1 MISIAE
7 HPVPGTWVL
16 DLRATT
22 PRALPDMRAW
32 VVRCLPDLGEKH
44 LDDVLLAATE
54 LVANAYVHGGGA
66 RHIQLWRGVTP
77 CAVRIE
83 VADVS
88 VEQPRARCSQIEDP
102 RGRGL
107 LVVDGVAV
115 QWGVR
120 REPVRGGKIVWAHIR
135 CDGRC
140 PEALPRVRTR
150 RSRN

>member
-7 HPVPGTWVL
+7 HPTPGTWML

-22 PRALPDMRAW
+22 PRALPDIRAW
-32 VVRCLPDLGEKH
+32 VVSCLPDFGEGH
-44 LDDVLLAATE
+44 RDDVLLAATE

-66 RHIQLWRGVTP
+66 RLIQLWRGVTP

-88 VEQPRARCSQIEDP
+88 VEQPRARRSQIEDS

-120 REPVRGGKIVWAHIR
+120 RESVRGGKIVWAHIR
-135 CDGRC
+135 CDGGC
-140 PEALPRVRTR
+140 PEALPRVRGR
-150 RSRN
+150 HFPN

>member
-140 PEALPRVRTR
+140 PEAPPRVRTR

>member
-1 MISIAE
+1 MINIAE

-32 VVRCLPDLGEKH
+32 VVRCLPDLGEGH
-44 LDDVLLAATE
+44 RDDVLLAATE

-66 RHIQLWRGVTP
+66 RHIQLWRGVAP

-102 RGRGL
+102 AGAVSSLSTGWPSNGASGASRCAAGRSSGRISAATAAARKRFRG
-107 LVVDGVAV
+107 
-115 QWGVR
+115 
-120 REPVRGGKIVWAHIR
+120 
-135 CDGRC
+135 
-140 PEALPRVRTR
+140 
-150 RSRN
+150 

>member
-22 PRALPDMRAW
+22 PRMLPDMRAW
-32 VVRCLPDLGEKH
+32 AARCLAGLGEGH
-44 LDDVLLAATE
+44 RDDVLLAATE

-83 VADVS
+83 VADLNAD
-88 VEQPRARCSQIEDP
+88 QPRARLSRIEDP

-120 REPVRGGKIVWAHIR
+120 RDRVLGGKIVWAHIR
-135 CDGRC
+135 CDGGC
-140 PEALPRVRTR
+140 PDVPPRGRGGRPR
-150 RSRN
+150 R

>member
-16 DLRATT
+16 DLQATT
-22 PRALPDMRAW
+22 PRMLPEMRAW
-32 VVRCLPDLGEKH
+32 AARCLADLGDGH
-44 LDDVLLAATE
+44 RDDVLLAATE

-66 RHIQLWRGVTP
+66 RHIQLWRGVSP

-83 VADVS
+83 VVDVS
-88 VEQPRARCSQIEDP
+88 VEQPRARRSEIEDP

-120 REPVRGGKIVWAHIR
+120 REHEGGGKIVWAHIR
-135 CDGRC
+135 CDGGC
-140 PEALPRVRTR
+140 PEVLPRVRGDHS
-150 RSRN
+150 SR

>member
-16 DLRATT
+16 DLRSTT

-32 VVRCLPDLGEKH
+32 VVRCLPDLGEGH
-44 LDDVLLAATE
+44 RDDVLLAATE

-66 RHIQLWRGVTP
+66 RHIQLWRGVSP

-88 VEQPRARCSQIEDP
+88 VEQPRARSSQIEDP

-115 QWGVR
+115 QWGAR
-120 REPVRGGKIVWAHIR
+120 REPVRGGKLVWAHIR
-135 CDGRC
+135 CDGGC
-140 PEALPRVRTR
+140 PEALPRVRPK
-150 RSRN
+150 RSRS

>member
-32 VVRCLPDLGEKH
+32 VGRCLPDLGEKH

-66 RHIQLWRGVTP
+66 RHIQLWRGVAP

-88 VEQPRARCSQIEDP
+88 VEQPRARSSQFEDP

-140 PEALPRVRTR
+140 PEALPRVK